1 MEEQE
6 KQRELAEAV
15 AAGSRALMNLRRSQ
29 EFLDKAANWGLFD
42 MLAGGIFATLV
53 KHQKIKEAQDVMEE
67 ARQSLRAFE
76 KELQD
81 VNLNLNLDL
90 EIGEFLTFADYF
102 LDNVFVDVMV
112 QSRLSSAAGE
122 LERTRSDVR
131 GILTKLYPLLGE
143 EERE

>member
-15 AAGSRALMNLRRSQ
+15 AAGSRALMNLHRSQ

-42 MLAGGIFATLV
+42 MLAGGIFATLG
-53 KHQKIKEAQDVMEE
+53 KHQKIKEAQDAMEE

-102 LDNVFVDVMV
+102 LDNVFVDFMV
-112 QSRLSSAAGE
+112 QNRINEARGQ
-122 LERTRSDVR
+122 VR
-131 GILTKLYPLLGE
+131 DAIVAVQQMLAEIKKYQL
-143 EERE
+143 

>member
-1 MEEQE
+1 M
-6 KQRELAEAV
+6 
-15 AAGSRALMNLRRSQ
+15 
-29 EFLDKAANWGLFD
+29 DKAANWGLFD

-102 LDNVFVDVMV
+102 LDNVFVDFMV
-112 QSRLSSAAGE
+112 QNRINEARGQ
-122 LERTRSDVR
+122 VR
-131 GILTKLYPLLGE
+131 DAIVAVQQMLAEVKKYQQ
-143 EERE
+143 

>member
-6 KQRELAEAV
+6 KQRELQEAV
-15 AAGSRALMNLRRSQ
+15 AAGSRALINLRRSQ

-53 KHQKIKEAQDVMEE
+53 KHQKIKEAQEAMEE

-90 EIGEFLTFADYF
+90 DLEIGEFLTFADYF
-102 LDNVFVDVMV
+102 LDNVFVDFMV
-112 QSRLSSAAGE
+112 QNRINEARGQ
-122 LERTRSDVR
+122 VR
-131 GILTKLYPLLGE
+131 DAIVAVQQMLAEVKKYQQ
-143 EERE
+143 

>member
-15 AAGSRALMNLRRSQ
+15 AAGSRVLMNLRRSQ

-42 MLAGGIFATLV
+42 MLAGGIFVTLG
-53 KHQKIKEAQDVMEE
+53 KHQKIKEAQNAMEE

-102 LDNVFVDVMV
+102 LDNVFVDFMV
-112 QSRLSSAAGE
+112 QNRINEARGQ
-122 LERTRSDVR
+122 VR
-131 GILTKLYPLLGE
+131 DAIVAVQQMLAEIKKYQS
-143 EERE
+143 

>member
-42 MLAGGIFATLV
+42 MLAGGIFATLG
-53 KHQKIKEAQDVMEE
+53 KHQKIREAQDAMEE

>member
-15 AAGSRALMNLRRSQ
+15 AAGSRALMNLHRSQ

-42 MLAGGIFATLV
+42 MLAGGIFATLG
-53 KHQKIKEAQDVMEE
+53 KHQKIKEAQDAMEE

-102 LDNVFVDVMV
+102 LDNVFVDFMV
-112 QSRLSSAAGE
+112 QNRINEARGQ
-122 LERTRSDVR
+122 VR
-131 GILTKLYPLLGE
+131 DAIVAVQQMLAEVKKYQQ
-143 EERE
+143 